1 MTKEE
6 IIEELAQQRTENAEI
21 PELESTYLDYQKDQL
36 EWYDQEDLITA
47 YQHEV
52 DEDFTVEDLTDE

>member
-52 DEDFTVEDLTDE
+52 DEDFTIEDLTDE

>member
-21 PELESTYLDYQKDQL
+21 PELESIYLDYQKDMI
-36 EWYDQEDLITA
+36 EWYDQEDLITT
-47 YQHEV
+47 YKNEI